1 MNTLLDKI
9 RGGAVYLFLGVM
21 ALLSV
26 FPFGWMVISA
36 TNASR
41 DITKGKISFG
51 SALFDNYAKFAS
63 LYDVGQVFWNSGKVA
78 IIGSVLT
85 LAVPLRMRS
94 NTVCRR

>member
-41 DITKGKISFG
+41 DIIKGKIT
-51 SALFDNYAKFAS
+51 AKRRTAS
-63 LYDVGQVFWNSGKVA
+63 S
-78 IIGSVLT
+78 
-85 LAVPLRMRS
+85 
-94 NTVCRR
+94 